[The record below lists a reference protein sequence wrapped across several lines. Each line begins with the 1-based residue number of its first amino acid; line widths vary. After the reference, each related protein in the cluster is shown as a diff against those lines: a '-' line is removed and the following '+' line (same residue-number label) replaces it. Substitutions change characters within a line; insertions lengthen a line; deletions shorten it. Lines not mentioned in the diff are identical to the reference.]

1 MVIIKKKFA
10 PLCVA
15 IFFGIIVSY
24 GGISTRI
31 AKTGW
36 ANFPDTLLDWSS
48 IIGAAGILLFLIV
61 LIFCYSKTENKNKIK
76 SHESAWKH
84 IKSIEII

>member
-10 PLCVA
+10 PLCIA
-15 IFFGIIVSY
+15 IIFGITVSY

-61 LIFCYSKTENKNKIK
+61 LIFCYLKTENKSKIK
-76 SHESAWKH
+76 NYESA
-84 IKSIEII
+84 